1 MKCAVFNG
9 KCNMTIDERE
19 IPEPAADEVLIK
31 IMACGVCGSD
41 VHIFF
46 GDQGSTS
53 SIPPLIQGHE
63 FSGVVVKIGKD
74 VVECKLEIKF
84 VQIRQITVMTVI
96 IVQMA

>member
-46 GDQGSTS
+46 GDQGSTELYHIRNGCYYCS
-53 SIPPLIQGHE
+53 TRR
-63 FSGVVVKIGKD
+63 SG
-74 VVECKLEIKF
+74 CN
-84 VQIRQITVMTVI
+84 
-96 IVQMA
+96 

>member
-46 GDQGSTS
+46 WRSRFNIFNSTTYT
-53 SIPPLIQGHE
+53 G
-63 FSGVVVKIGKD
+63 
-74 VVECKLEIKF
+74 
-84 VQIRQITVMTVI
+84 T
-96 IVQMA
+96 